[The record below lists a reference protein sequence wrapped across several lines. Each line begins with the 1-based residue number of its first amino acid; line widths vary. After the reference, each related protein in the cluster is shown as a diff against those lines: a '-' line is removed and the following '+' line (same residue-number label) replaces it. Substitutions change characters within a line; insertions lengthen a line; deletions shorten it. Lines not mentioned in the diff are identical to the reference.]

1 MDQSKNENLVSSI
14 IDIVKEATRNNQI
27 DENTSRENLPAWDS
41 LAYMSII
48 AEVEVNY
55 DIEITEENISS
66 FDSIKS
72 IVEIIKDNN
81 KD

>member
-1 MDQSKNENLVSSI
+1 
-14 IDIVKEATRNNQI
+14 
-27 DENTSRENLPAWDS
+27 
-41 LAYMSII
+41 MSII

-72 IVEIIKDNN
+72 IVENN
-81 KD
+81 KR

>member
-1 MDQSKNENLVSSI
+1 MDQSKNKSDSNI

-27 DENTSRENLPAWDS
+27 DENTSREPSAWDS

-55 DIEITEENISS
+55 DIEITEENISL
-66 FDSIKS
+66 IL
-72 IVEIIKDNN
+72 
-81 KD
+81 

>member
-1 MDQSKNENLVSSI
+1 MDQSKNENLVSNI

-81 KD
+81 KE

>member
-27 DENTSRENLPAWDS
+27 NENTSRDNLPAWDS

-81 KD
+81 KE

>member
-1 MDQSKNENLVSSI
+1 MDQSKNENLVSNI
-14 IDIVKEATRNNQI
+14 IDIVKEATRNNKI
-27 DENTSRENLPAWDS
+27 DENTSRDNLPAWDS

-81 KD
+81 KE